1 MFPSRSLG
9 TRENIGYTAAP
20 VPEPST
26 YALFSLGFA
35 GLALWK
41 RRQKKA

>member
-1 MFPSRSLG
+1 MRLTEGLLYLDFA
-9 TRENIGYTAAP
+9 AAP
-20 VPEPST
+20 AAVPEPST